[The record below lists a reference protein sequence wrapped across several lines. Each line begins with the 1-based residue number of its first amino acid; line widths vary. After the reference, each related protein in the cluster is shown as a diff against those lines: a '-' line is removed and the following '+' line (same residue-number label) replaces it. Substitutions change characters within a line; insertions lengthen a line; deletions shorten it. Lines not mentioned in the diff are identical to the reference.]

1 MAPFNGKANGVNP
14 TPISGSYLA
23 HNQASMAIRS
33 FIGADLVRGV
43 HYPFML
49 TQIQAAALARVNRN
63 YVYWALKR
71 QAERAEIERGHIPLI
86 PPHGEVVA
94 PKTNGT
100 APTAAPAS
108 GIDDAGLVQF
118 VRSVGIDRVI
128 HAAIAVERAQ
138 H

>member
-1 MAPFNGKANGVNP
+1 MPRLSVD
-14 TPISGSYLA
+14 TP
-23 HNQASMAIRS
+23 
-33 FIGADLVRGV
+33 
-43 HYPFML
+43 
-49 TQIQAAALARVNRN
+49 
-63 YVYWALKR
+63 
-71 QAERAEIERGHIPLI
+71 PLI
-86 PPHGEVVA
+86 PPHGEVVV

-100 APTAAPAS
+100 TAS

>member
-14 TPISGSYLA
+14 TPISGNYLA
-23 HNQASMAIRS
+23 HNHASTVVRA
-33 FIGADLVRGV
+33 FIGADLVSGV
-43 HYPFML
+43 RTLVGPN
-49 TQIQAAALARVNRN
+49 QNQAAGLARVSSV
-63 YVYWALKR
+63 YVHWALKR
-71 QAERAEIERGHIPLI
+71 LADRAEIERGHIPLV
-86 PPHGEVVA
+86 PPHGEVVV
-94 PKTNGT
+94 PKTNGAT
-100 APTAAPAS
+100 PTTTS